1 MAQPRVTK
9 QWLQK
14 QFQSSGIQIEPAA
27 LIRLIGVVEE
37 VDDPEQFLHELLDE
51 IETSKWPENDY
62 SLHSFLILASDQQTS
77 TNLFVQI
84 LMNVKLLRP
93 F

>member
-27 LIRLIGVVEE
+27 LIRLVGVVEE
-37 VDDPEQFLHELLDE
+37 VEDPEQFLHELLDE
-51 IETSKWPENDY
+51 IETSKSPGLY
-62 SLHSFLILASDQQTS
+62 
-77 TNLFVQI
+77 
-84 LMNVKLLRP
+84 
-93 F
+93 

>member
-27 LIRLIGVVEE
+27 LTRLVGVVEE
-37 VDDPEQFLHELLDE
+37 VEDPEQFLHELLDE
-51 IETSKWPENDY
+51 IETSKSLDLDY
-62 SLHSFLILASDQQTS
+62 ISH
-77 TNLFVQI
+77 LF
-84 LMNVKLLRP
+84 
-93 F
+93 

>member
-27 LIRLIGVVEE
+27 LIRLVGVVEE
-37 VDDPEQFLHELLDE
+37 VEDPEQFLHELLDE
-51 IETSKWPENDY
+51 IETSTSLDLDY
-62 SLHSFLILASDQQTS
+62 ISHIF
-77 TNLFVQI
+77 
-84 LMNVKLLRP
+84 
-93 F
+93 

>member
-27 LIRLIGVVEE
+27 LTKLVGVVEE

-51 IETSKWPENDY
+51 IETSECFGVD
-62 SLHSFLILASDQQTS
+62 
-77 TNLFVQI
+77 
-84 LMNVKLLRP
+84 
-93 F
+93 